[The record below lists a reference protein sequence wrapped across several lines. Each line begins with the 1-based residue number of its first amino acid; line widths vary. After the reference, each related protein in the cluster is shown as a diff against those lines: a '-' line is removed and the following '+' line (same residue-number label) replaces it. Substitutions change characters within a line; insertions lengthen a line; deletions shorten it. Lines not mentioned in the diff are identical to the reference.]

1 MKSSVL
7 KLLVV
12 ASLMSLCY
20 IASAQVYVGG
30 SISGAVKNSSNADV
44 KQNSWSFNVQPAVG
58 YLLND
63 NWAIGGR
70 ISYNLSKSKTE
81 RVGYDYQST
90 SNSNVVV
97 INPYAAYSPLR
108 SGNFA
113 LWAEF
118 GLRFAP
124 KMHSSDYATYGA
136 YIVPALTYDLNDHFV
151 LKSNLGFASLSV
163 SGTSEGGF
171 SFSGSA
177 GEKNNLSIGVL
188 YKF

>member
-7 KLLVV
+7 KTLIV
-12 ASLMSLCY
+12 ALLMSLCF

-44 KQNSWSFNVQPAVG
+44 KQNSWSFNVQPEVG

-70 ISYNLSKSKTE
+70 ISYSLSKSKAE

-151 LKSNLGFASLSV
+151 LK
-163 SGTSEGGF
+163 
-171 SFSGSA
+171 
-177 GEKNNLSIGVL
+177 
-188 YKF
+188 

>member
-30 SISGAVKNSSNADV
+30 SIAGSVVNSSYSNV

-70 ISYNLSKSKTE
+70 ISYTLSKSKTE
-81 RVGYDYQST
+81 YVELGSLST
-90 SNSNVVV
+90 SDSNAIV

-108 SGNFA
+108 RGNFA

-118 GLRFAP
+118 GLKFAP
-124 KMHSSDYATYGA
+124 KMHSSDYASYGA

-151 LKSNLGFASLSV
+151 LKSNLGFAALSV
-163 SGTSEGGF
+163 SGTSNGKF